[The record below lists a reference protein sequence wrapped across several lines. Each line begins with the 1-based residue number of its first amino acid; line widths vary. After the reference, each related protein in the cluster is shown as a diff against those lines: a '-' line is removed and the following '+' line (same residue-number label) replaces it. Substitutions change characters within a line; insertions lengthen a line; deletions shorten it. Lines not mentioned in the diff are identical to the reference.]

1 MTLEAEVAHL
11 RTENA
16 ELRLHAIQLQEQLAA
31 ALARI
36 AELEQPPPDP
46 PPFVKPNRQHSTEP
60 KPKRK
65 KRAAHHNHGRRCE
78 PPTRTQT
85 HALDRCPDCNR
96 QLSGDSIDY
105 RRQVIELPPPVPVE
119 IVEHLLI
126 KRWCPHC
133 RCWRS
138 PQLDL
143 TGQVFGQG
151 RIGTRIASLVAFLAL
166 SLRLP
171 MRRIQAY
178 LRLVHQLTISTGEVV
193 ELLHAVRRALQGQVD
208 TLKKQARA
216 SPILHADETSWRE
229 NGQNGYIW
237 AFSTPGEEAVR
248 YYEYDHSRGQ
258 AVVKRILGGRF
269 DGHLVS
275 DFYCGY
281 NDYAGKH
288 QRCWVHLLRDLHA
301 LKEAHPD
308 DPLVVAWA
316 QAVRAL
322 YDAAQA
328 WLHEHPTPSPEAREL
343 QYVALVARA
352 HALGKAYAREKK
364 HPCQALAKRLLR
376 HEDELFQ
383 FVLIAGLSAD
393 NNLAERSI
401 RPLVVI
407 RKISGGSR
415 SAEGTKT
422 RMALAS
428 LFETW
433 QARGLNPLEEC
444 HRLLS
449 QPTTS
454 EKTP

>member
-1 MTLEAEVAHL
+1 L
-11 RTENA
+11 RGYS
-16 ELRLHAIQLQEQLAA
+16 L
-31 ALARI
+31 
-36 AELEQPPPDP
+36 
-46 PPFVKPNRQHSTEP
+46 
-60 KPKRK
+60 
-65 KRAAHHNHGRRCE
+65 G
-78 PPTRTQT
+78 
-85 HALDRCPDCNR
+85 
-96 QLSGDSIDY
+96 Y
-105 RRQVIELPPPVPVE
+105 RRQVVDLPPPVPIE
-119 IVEHLLI
+119 IVEHRVI
-126 KRWCPHC
+126 KRFCPHC

-138 PQLDL
+138 PKLDL
-143 TGQVFGQG
+143 TGQVLGQG
-151 RIGTRIASLVAFLAL
+151 RIGTRSASLVAFLAL
-166 SLRLP
+166 GLRLP

-193 ELLHAVRRALQGQVD
+193 ELLHAVRRALQSQLD

-216 SPILHADETSWRE
+216 SPILHADETCWRE
-229 NGQNGYIW
+229 NGHNGYIW
-237 AFSTPGEEAVR
+237 AFSTPGEQAVR
-248 YYEYDHSRGQ
+248 YYDYDHSRGQ
-258 AVVKRILGGRF
+258 AVLKRILDGKF
-269 DGHLVS
+269 NGHLVS

-281 NDYAGKH
+281 NEYAGKH

-301 LKEAHPD
+301 LKQAQADEPI
-308 DPLVVAWA
+308 VVEWA

-322 YDAAQA
+322 YDEAQL
-328 WLHEHPTPSPEAREL
+328 WLQEQKAPSREEREG
-343 QYVALVARA
+343 QYVALVARV
-352 HALGKAYAREKK
+352 HALGLRYAREKK
-364 HPCQALAKRLLR
+364 QPCQALSKRLLR

-383 FVLIAGLSAD
+383 FVLVAGLSAD

-433 QARGLNPLEEC
+433 QARGLNSLEEC

-454 EKTP
+454 EKIPLPQV